1 MKRQRAYIP
10 GETWVYYKL
19 YTGIKTSDILLMK
32 VIYPVVREL
41 LYKGLIRSYF
51 FIRYTDPD
59 FHLRVR
65 FLLKDECFTGEVM
78 AVVKQHLRKF
88 VNSGEV
94 WKVQLDTY
102 VRELERYH
110 PLLIEL
116 SEWLF
121 YYDSECVIQLL
132 RRIEKEHHEEYR
144 WMIALSLI
152 DLLFDDFKFRIEDRS
167 EIMIKMSD
175 SYKKEFGFNMYNA
188 KQFNTKYRQ
197 NRLIIESVLA
207 NTISDKRFGIL
218 YNCVLKRSKDIC
230 PIVSDIQR
238 ICNRYKIN
246 IQDLLH
252 SYVHISLNRLFR
264 SRNRI
269 HELVLYDFMKR
280 YYNGMLARK
289 DA

>member
-32 VIYPVVREL
+32 VIYPVVRKL

-65 FLLKDECFTGEVM
+65 FLLRDERFMGEVM

-188 KQFNTKYRQ
+188 K
-197 NRLIIESVLA
+197 
-207 NTISDKRFGIL
+207 
-218 YNCVLKRSKDIC
+218 
-230 PIVSDIQR
+230 
-238 ICNRYKIN
+238 
-246 IQDLLH
+246 
-252 SYVHISLNRLFR
+252 
-264 SRNRI
+264 
-269 HELVLYDFMKR
+269 
-280 YYNGMLARK
+280 
-289 DA
+289 